1 MAKTFKSGVTLLI
14 LTFFCSIFIFG
25 NSAILK
31 NVNAAAKINQS
42 SSSTQ
47 IASVKYK
54 IKDGTITIYGKGKM
68 PNSMTF
74 KKNRQ
79 IHTVIIRNGV
89 TSVSKYAF
97 YNCKNLQKVK
107 LPNTLKVINC
117 YAFYGTKI
125 KNPLNKNVYGI
136 INFAISITRNR
147 NTFVYYKGSFLQGKR
162 ITFSTVA
169 LFLLPILLPQK
180 M

>member
-14 LTFFCSIFIFG
+14 LTFFCSTFIFG

-97 YNCKNLQKVK
+97 YNCKNLQKIK
-107 LPNTLKVINC
+107 LPNTLKVIDC

-125 KNPLNKNVYGI
+125 KKIIVPNTVSTIGQCAFSSCDSLSKLSVPGNYNVKTLPGRCI
-136 INFAISITRNR
+136 RFH
-147 NTFVYYKGSFLQGKR
+147 KR
-162 ITFSTVA
+162 RYCN
-169 LFLLPILLPQK
+169 
-180 M
+180 